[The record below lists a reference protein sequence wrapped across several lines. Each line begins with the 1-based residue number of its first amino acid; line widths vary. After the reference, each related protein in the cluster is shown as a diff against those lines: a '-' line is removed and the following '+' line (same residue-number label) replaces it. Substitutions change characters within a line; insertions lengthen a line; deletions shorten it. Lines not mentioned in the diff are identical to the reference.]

1 MKNRE
6 LMLNAINNFYQRSY
20 KQNLEISELECEVIL
35 VRHPLDI
42 NELYIAEIS
51 VNVEHNAL
59 CYSIT
64 NEDSVAFFY
73 EEDVYSIEE
82 LLDRLSKTSIDLELC
97 EINYKLEVLENK

>member
-64 NEDSVAFFY
+64 NEDSAANSAFISPRMCHSAA
-73 EEDVYSIEE
+73 VISP
-82 LLDRLSKTSIDLELC
+82 T
-97 EINYKLEVLENK
+97 N